1 MVIKTD
7 EKRRNRKFLLLYTLL
22 FGLSALL
29 AFHYFPE
36 TGKRMVWK
44 RDGLTQ
50 HYVALRYYA
59 VWARSVL
66 RSLLAGKPVFPTY
79 NLHIGFGSDL
89 FTTFQ
94 YYVIGDPFS
103 LPAVLVPQKYLLPF
117 HDAMILLRLYLAG
130 VCFDRYCCAMG
141 RRSLTGNL
149 CGALLYV
156 FGNFTLFGMRHPY
169 FLNALIWFPLLLLGA
184 ERILREKKG
193 GLFTTAVFLSCIS
206 NFYFFYMLVLLT
218 VIYVVWRALRTWLL
232 PCLSG
237 RKGGERSGGP
247 APDRSLS
254 ARPAFEIVESEPE
267 TGFYPG
273 NGRPGTVGE
282 AWKKIGE
289 TALCFFSRGLL
300 GVGLGMCLFLPVV
313 LRFLQDPRISEGPAY
328 AALYPAEYYLGFP
341 EAFLSFGTK
350 KALEY
355 WTCLGYGA
363 VGLLGVLVL
372 FLLPG
377 KKNRQLKAAWCG
389 MLVMMLLPAAGAVLN
404 GFSYPSNR
412 WGWAFSLLT
421 AYIAAAM
428 VPEIPALSRGR
439 MAVLFACLGVYAA
452 ACGAGGAPL
461 TTMTELVIAGAAALA
476 VRLLAPAKEQER
488 GEKLRTGAAAVRRSL
503 CSCVLVCAVLATAGI
518 HGYVCFE
525 KGRRNSDINQYKTD
539 NYIGAMVASD
549 AAGVR
554 KIADEIGEEGF
565 FRYSGRDLANNFSVL
580 HNVSNTQYFW
590 SLSDSSVVRFFTET
604 GQANESVHIFDNL
617 DNRTML
623 DEVAGVKYY
632 IRSDGSLLP
641 FGYHRL
647 EGHKFDNRNL
657 YPQEEEDPLPVFSFA
672 MHENEYALPLGFTS
686 ERAISRTDW
695 EALSLPRRQEALLQG
710 IVLEDADVE
719 RYGLRKEEGETEL
732 SFTEKELTGLSFTE
746 KELTELPQAEEGI
759 EISRTEDGQLQFKV
773 LDKDVVVRLAEGE
786 LEQTAGCETSVLFT
800 DMSYAELSPADV
812 ERAAAILAAKTGED
826 LAKISRTPAAIETL
840 DLSVKAKRNGETV
853 SAKDVSYSLAD
864 NPWST
869 GRDDFLS
876 CCGYSDDPLEA
887 VTVKFPRRGVY
898 TFREFKV
905 VCQPME
911 DYPAQA
917 EELRSCTLEDL
928 DLHELPQSGATSR
941 ITGRITVPQAE
952 EGGSGRRILCLQIPC
967 SRGLQAF
974 VDGQKAP
981 LLQADTMF
989 SALVLEPGTHEIELR
1004 YCTPGLAAGT
1014 LVSVG
1019 TAGAILFVF
1028 FLRRRRKKL

>member
-1 MVIKTD
+1 MTKID
-7 EKRRNRKFLLLYTLL
+7 EKKRDRKFLLLYTIL

-103 LPAVLVPQKYLLPF
+103 LPAVLVPQKYLLAF

-130 VCFDRYCCAMG
+130 LCFDRYCCVME

-149 CGALLYV
+149 CGALIYV

-184 ERILREKKG
+184 EQILRRKKG
-193 GLFTTAVFLSCIS
+193 GLFTAAVFLSCIS
-206 NFYFFYMLVLLT
+206 NFYFFYMLVALT
-218 VIYVVWRALRTWLL
+218 VVYVVWRALDIWLV
-232 PCLSG
+232 PSLSG
-237 RKGGERSGGP
+237 
-247 APDRSLS
+247 
-254 ARPAFEIVESEPE
+254 
-267 TGFYPG
+267 PG
-273 NGRPGTVGE
+273 KNAGRE

-289 TALCFFSRGLL
+289 AALCFFSRGLL
-300 GVGLGMCLFLPVV
+300 GVGMGMCLFLPVV

-328 AALYPAEYYLGFP
+328 AALYPVEYYLGFP

-355 WTCLGYGA
+355 WTCMGYGA
-363 VGLLGVLVL
+363 VGLLGVLTL

-377 KKNRQLKAAWCG
+377 RKNRQLKAAWCG
-389 MLVMMLLPAAGAVLN
+389 MLAMILLPAAGAVLN

-428 VPEIPALSRGR
+428 VPEIPAMPRGR
-439 MAVLFACLGVYAA
+439 MAVLLVCLGVYAA
-452 ACGAGGAPL
+452 ACGVGGAPL
-461 TTMTELVIAGAAALA
+461 TTMAELGIAAAAALA
-476 VRLLAPAKEQER
+476 VRCPAPA
-488 GEKLRTGAAAVRRSL
+488 GESSAGESGAGGAAAVRRGL
-503 CSCVLVCAVLATAGI
+503 RGCVLLCAVLATTGI

-554 KIADEIGEEGF
+554 EIADEIGEDGF

-641 FGYHRL
+641 FGYHKL

-657 YPQEEEDPLPVFSFA
+657 YPQEEADPLPVFSFA
-672 MHENEYALPLGFTS
+672 MHENAYALPLGFTS
-686 ERAISRTDW
+686 RGVISRSDW
-695 EALSLPRRQEALLQG
+695 EALSLPQRQEALLQG
-710 IVLEDADVE
+710 IVLEDEDIEAHD
-719 RYGLRKEEGETEL
+719 LRKEEGETEL
-732 SFTEKELTGLSFTE
+732 LFTGRELDGL
-746 KELTELPQAEEGI
+746 PRAEEGI
-759 EISRTEDGQLQFKV
+759 EISRTAEGLLQLKV
-773 LDKDVVVRLAEGE
+773 LDKDILVRLAEGE
-786 LEQTAGCETSVLFT
+786 MEQTAGCETSVLFA
-800 DMSYAELSPADV
+800 DMSYEELSAADA
-812 ERAAAILAAKTGED
+812 ERAAAIQAAKTGEEP
-826 LAKISRTPAAIETL
+826 AKPSRTPAAIETL
-840 DLSVKAKRNGETV
+840 DLSVRAKRKGETV
-853 SAKDVSYSLAD
+853 SDKEVSYSLAD

-876 CCGYSDDPLEA
+876 CCGYSDDPLEEVA
-887 VTVKFPRRGVY
+887 VKFPRRGVY
-898 TFREFKV
+898 TFRELKV

-911 DYPAQA
+911 KYPAQA
-917 EELRSCTLEDL
+917 EELRACTLEDL
-928 DLHELPQSGATSR
+928 DLHELPHSGATSR

-952 EGGSGRRILCLQIPC
+952 KGSSGRRILCLQLPC
-967 SRGLQAF
+967 SRGLQAR
-974 VDGQKAP
+974 VDGQKVP

-989 SALVLEPGTHEIELR
+989 SALILEPGTHEIELR
-1004 YCTPGLAAGT
+1004 YRTPGLAAGT
-1014 LVSVG
+1014 LVTLGSVLI
-1019 TAGAILFVF
+1019 ALF
-1028 FLRRRRKKL
+1028 LWRRRRQTG